1 MKLLVIGKEER
12 VRRNTRNP
20 DFLKKYEIVYA
31 ASGTPEEELLRIGGD
46 ADFLLADAISPV
58 TAGLIARMPNLKL
71 IHSEGVAFD
80 RIDIGAAAERRIYVC
95 NCKGMNAG
103 AVAEQAVLLMLGLL
117 RDVCNGD
124 AAMRKGLQIQVKES
138 YMVSGSLAELGECTV
153 GLLGFGDI
161 AKATAKLLGA
171 FGARVIYWSR
181 RQAPPET
188 EEAYG
193 VSFCSLDQL
202 LAESDIVSLH
212 MPVTEET
219 RGMADAAFFAKMKPG
234 AYLVNTARGELVDGQ
249 ALLAAIRSGRL
260 AGAGLDTVAGE
271 PVRADNPIF
280 GAEEAVEKKILY
292 SCHLGGITG
301 ASFKRGYDMIWSDIE
316 KAAAGGRPDHVV
328 NL

>member
-1 MKLLVIGKEER
+1 MKLLVIGKEAR

-20 DFLKKYEIVYA
+20 DFLEKYEIVYA
-31 ASGTPEEELLRIGGD
+31 ASGTPDEELLRIGAD

-58 TAGLIARMPNLKL
+58 TGGLIARMPKLKL

-80 RIDIGAAAERRIYVC
+80 RIDTGAAKKRGIYVC
-95 NCKGMNAG
+95 NCKGMNAD
-103 AVAEQAVLLMLGLL
+103 AVAEQTVLLMLGLL

-124 AAMRKGLQIQVKES
+124 AAMRRGLQIQVKES
-138 YMVSGSLAELGECTV
+138 YMAAGSLTELGECTV

-161 AKATAKLLGA
+161 AKATARLLRP
-171 FGARVIYWSR
+171 FGTEVIYYSR
-181 RQAPPET
+181 HQAQPET
-188 EEAYG
+188 EAAFG
-193 VSFCSLDQL
+193 VRYRSLNEL
-202 LAESDIVSLH
+202 LAVSDLVSLH

-219 RGMADAAFFAKMKPG
+219 RGMADAAFFEKMKTG
-234 AYLVNTARGELVDGQ
+234 SYLINTARGELVDGQ
-249 ALLAAIRSGRL
+249 ALLAAIRSGKL

-280 GAEEAVEKKILY
+280 DAEEAVEKKIIY

-316 KAAAGGRPDHVV
+316 KVAAGGRPDHVV
-328 NL
+328 N